1 MATSCGFK
9 RKASSAF
16 VPDSVCSYV
25 MGALRTNFDHLKK
38 HISQNCMKA
47 ANANTNSGLYVKQLL
62 EESFR
67 YLYLLADSSSDGV
80 VRSSPSSCVNQ
91 ALQCLMLD
99 PVLYWRV
106 CEEILSMQGKDAA
119 EVQTRVLPYDA
130 LGGESE
136 EEGVIRTRFDRT
148 LDQYKKAFGEEPP
161 VTFWDKPVMVA
172 PAQEL
177 PLRVASTSSVGATS
191 TAVPM
196 ASPATKAESLLDEI
210 RLCFVVNGKKQDV
223 KVALGDRFSMIAF
236 QLSFHLKWKNYDF
249 KKVELTYRNMTLRGY
264 MMPYSFN
271 MKDGDVIE
279 CKCDP
284 GVEPAT
290 ESDAKPA
297 QTAATSAGTH
307 RTSLV
312 SPPSSALPLSAP
324 APSVSA
330 PAGMVPA
337 RAPAASVPAHGPGVS
352 ISKASRPHSKG
363 MFLNIQD
370 DKYNIKGISISN
382 IPLVSQSS
390 PPQASQEQEEKTW
403 ECTFCTL
410 INDVAEATIWC
421 SLCG

>member
-16 VPDSVCSYV
+16 VPDSVGSYV

-38 HISQNCMKA
+38 HISQNCTKT
-47 ANANTNSGLYVKQLL
+47 ANANANPGLYVKQLL

-67 YLYLLADSSSDGV
+67 FLYLLADSSSDGV
-80 VRSSPSSCVNQ
+80 IRSFPSSCTNQ

-119 EVQTRVLPYDA
+119 EVETRVLPYDA
-130 LGGESE
+130 LGGDSE
-136 EEGVIRTRFDRT
+136 DEGVIRTRFDQT
-148 LDQYKKAFGEEPP
+148 LDQYKKTFGEEPP

-172 PAQEL
+172 SAQEL
-177 PLRVASTSSVGATS
+177 PLRAASTSSAGATS

-196 ASPATKAESLLDEI
+196 ASPAPKVESLLDDI
-210 RLCFVVNGKKQDV
+210 RLCFAVNGKKQDV
-223 KVALGDRFSMIAF
+223 KVALGDKFSMIAF

-284 GVEPAT
+284 GVELAN
-290 ESDAKPA
+290 ESDIKPA
-297 QTAATSAGTH
+297 QAASTSGTQH
-307 RTSLV
+307 TSLV

-330 PAGMVPA
+330 PAGMIPIRTTA
-337 RAPAASVPAHGPGVS
+337 APVPAHGPGVS
-352 ISKASRPHSKG
+352 ISKASRPYSKS
-363 MFLNIQD
+363 MSLNTQD
-370 DKYNIKGISISN
+370 DQHNMRDISN
-382 IPLVSQSS
+382 SNNPLVTQPS
-390 PPQASQEQEEKTW
+390 PPQASQDQEEKTW
-403 ECTFCTL
+403 ECIVCTL

-421 SLCG
+421 ALCG

>member
-1 MATSCGFK
+1 
-9 RKASSAF
+9 
-16 VPDSVCSYV
+16 

-47 ANANTNSGLYVKQLL
+47 ANANANSGLYVKQLL

-119 EVQTRVLPYDA
+119 EAQTRVLPYDA
-130 LGGESE
+130 LGGERE
-136 EEGVIRTRFDRT
+136 DVIRTRFDQT
-148 LDQYKKAFGEEPP
+148 LDQYKKTFGEEPP
-161 VTFWDKPVMVA
+161 VTFWDKPVTVA

-177 PLRVASTSSVGATS
+177 PSRAASTASAGATS

-196 ASPATKAESLLDEI
+196 ASPASKVESLLDDI

-223 KVALGDRFSMIAF
+223 KVALGDKFSVIAF

-279 CKCDP
+279 CKCDQ
-284 GVEPAT
+284 GVEPAK
-290 ESDAKPA
+290 ESDTKSA
-297 QTAATSAGTH
+297 QTAATSGAQRSQKDTSATAEPLVH
-307 RTSLV
+307 ASLV

-324 APSVSA
+324 APTVFA
-330 PAGMVPA
+330 PAMVPA
-337 RAPAASVPAHGPGVS
+337 RATAAPVPAHGPGVS
-352 ISKASRPHSKG
+352 ISKAYRPPNKG
-363 MFLNIQD
+363 MLLTTQD
-370 DKYNIKGISISN
+370 DPHNMRDINNSS
-382 IPLVSQSS
+382 IPLVTQPS
-390 PPQASQEQEEKTW
+390 PPEASQDQEEKTW
-403 ECTFCTL
+403 GCTFCTL
-410 INDVAEATIWC
+410 INDVAEATKWC
-421 SLCG
+421 ALCG